1 MYGARDAF
9 FARSRSRP
17 SLVGAGVRGPE
28 SAPGPRTSGAGAD
41 QKRSRLRNNEIR
53 IRNKLMLIYSP
64 DQDDMEK
71 SMNSSYSSNR
81 PGAK

>member
-1 MYGARDAF
+1 MEPETPFLPEAGADPVWSEPESA
-9 FARSRSRP
+9 ARSR
-17 SLVGAGVRGPE
+17 
-28 SAPGPRTSGAGAD
+28 PRTSGAGAD
-41 QKRSRLRNNEIR
+41 QKRSRLRNNGIR
-53 IRNKLMLIYSP
+53 IRKQLMLIYSP